1 MTKKKKISVQ
11 AAKSK
16 GRRLQQWVASILSK
30 ITGIPWG
37 ADELISSR
45 AGGQAGTDVLLI
57 GKAAALIPFDIE
69 CKYQET
75 FSIPAWIKQ
84 AKDNTKDGRTWLLV
98 CKKNFTDP
106 IVVIDAVK
114 FFELFDRLLHA
125 EGDL

>member
-1 MTKKKKISVQ
+1 MSISISSRK
-11 AAKSK
+11 AK
-16 GRRLQQWVASILSK
+16 GRKLQQFVASILSK

-37 ADELISSR
+37 KDELIASR
-45 AGGQAGTDVLLI
+45 EMSQTGTDVRLI

-75 FSIPAWIKQ
+75 FSIPSWIKQ
-84 AKDNTKDGRTWLLV
+84 AKDNTKDDRIWLLV

-125 EGDL
+125 EGDLE